1 MNMPQAKTFFLGAA
15 LGTVFGAAVLG
26 SIAHVLLIGLAVAGA
41 GAVVHCGRRLVLHR
55 AEDEKR
61 LED

>member
-1 MNMPQAKTFFLGAA
+1 MNMSQAKTFLLGAA

-41 GAVVHCGRRLVLHR
+41 GAVVHRGRRLVLHR
-55 AEDEKR
+55 GENAER
-61 LED
+61 LKG